1 MFCYNIIY
9 MKKIVFFLIITI
21 FGFVLF
27 FRVFFNGFVDDDQTL
42 IVNNPLVHSITNIPR
57 IFRGSTYYDPVT
69 HKLHGLYYK
78 PLMLTFYTTIISIF
92 GMKAF
97 FLHLFQVILFILNA
111 YLVYLLFRRFF
122 SEMLAMLLSILFLV
136 HPINSEVAAYIADAQ
151 DALYFF
157 FGMLALNVMLYK
169 KNNTGMLLSCMFL
182 FLSLLSKETGILFFV
197 LVLLIICF
205 KQLFGEEYWK
215 KKFILFISVI
225 TGEIIFYGILRL
237 TISLDPSSSNN
248 ILSILS
254 DLQIQYTLPSMLFFY
269 IKTLIFPK
277 DLVLAH
283 LWVVNDM
290 TFSSYFFPLMLD
302 GLSVLIIL
310 LLGYLCWRRKSNF
323 VPYLF
328 FTGWLT
334 IGILFHLNLFFRL
347 DLIVAER
354 WFYFPFVGLLGLIGI
369 ALGYVPIQ
377 KQKYAIPL
385 FVFWIV
391 IVLLLSI
398 RTSIRLSNWK
408 NELTLYTHDLKV
420 EDNPL
425 LENVYGNYLLRTGKK
440 QEANYYLQ
448 KSAQKFNLWVQ
459 EAQATK
465 RRTVK

>member
-1 MFCYNIIY
+1 
-9 MKKIVFFLIITI
+9 MKKVAFLLIAILGFIIFFKVFS
-21 FGFVLF
+21 
-27 FRVFFNGFVDDDQTL
+27 NGFVDDDQTQ
-42 IVNNPLVHSITNIPR
+42 IVNNPLVYSITNIPR
-57 IFRGSTYYDPVT
+57 IFQGSTYYDPVT

-78 PLMLTFYTTIISIF
+78 PLMLTFYTSIISIF

-97 FLHLFQVILFILNA
+97 FLHFFQIMLYILNA
-111 YLVYLLFRRFF
+111 YLVFLLFRRFF
-122 SEMLAMLLSILFLV
+122 SEILAVLLAIIFLV

-151 DALYFF
+151 DVLYFF
-157 FGMLALNVMLYK
+157 FGMLALTVMLYK
-169 KNNTGMLLSCMFL
+169 KNNTGMFLSCIFL
-182 FLSLLSKETGILFFV
+182 LLSLLSKETGILFFV
-197 LVLLIICF
+197 LFILIICYGR
-205 KQLFGEEYWK
+205 LFGERYWK
-215 KKFILFISVI
+215 KQFIPFVS
-225 TGEIIFYGILRL
+225 TIIGIIVSYGILRL
-237 TISLDPSSSNN
+237 TISTDPNPSNN

-254 DLQIQYTLPSMLFFY
+254 DLQIQYTIPSIMFFY

-290 TFSSYFFPLMLD
+290 TFSSYYFPLILD

-310 LLGYLCWRRKSNF
+310 LLGYLCWKKKNNF

-328 FTGWLT
+328 FTSWLT

-354 WFYFPFVGLLGLIGI
+354 WFYFPFVGLLGLVGI
-369 ALGYVPIQ
+369 ILGYLPIQ
-377 KQKYAIPL
+377 KRKYAVPF

-391 IVLLLSI
+391 IILLLSI
-398 RTSIRLSNWK
+398 RTNVRLTDWK
-408 NELTLYTHDLKV
+408 DESTLYTHDLKV

-448 KSAQKFNLWVQ
+448 KSAQKFNLWIQ
-459 EAQATK
+459 ASQATAGQ
-465 RRTVK
+465 